1 MSFDRMEL
9 DTKSNKKTQF
19 SNLHRTRAP
28 PISITRSRHPRGRVA
43 HAHAGEAQI
52 RERQQARAGAGRG
65 CCSNEH
71 GPRRRGTGH
80 AAAAGGGPGPSIA
93 GREEREGRSWATG
106 PVLEVGD
113 EVDKWDPLGSER
125 ICRARLSEREGERG
139 REDIS
144 HPELTGCWHVMP
156 VWLSTSANVAKMQL
170 KLLSAGIVV
179 GVILKVII
187 R

>member
-1 MSFDRMEL
+1 L
-9 DTKSNKKTQF
+9 QQ
-19 SNLHRTRAP
+19 RA
-28 PISITRSRHPRGRVA
+28 R
-43 HAHAGEAQI
+43 
-52 RERQQARAGAGRG
+52 
-65 CCSNEH
+65 
-71 GPRRRGTGH
+71 PRRRGTGH

-125 ICRARLSEREGERG
+125 ICRSRLSEKEGERD

-156 VWLSTSANVAKMQL
+156 VWLSKSANVVKM
-170 KLLSAGIVV
+170 
-179 GVILKVII
+179 
-187 R
+187 